1 MDQIKE
7 KFLIDPNT
15 IFLNHGS
22 YGACPR
28 PVFEEYQKWQGI
40 LETQPVRFFKETVY
54 ATLKDSRVALGKFVG
69 CEEEEL
75 LFFQNPTTAISNVIY
90 NLELNN
96 KDEILMTDHEYGALV
111 RAWEAMGRRTGA
123 NIIQQ
128 NIPIGLSTEEDF
140 IDAFWEGVT
149 ENTKVIFIS
158 HITSPTALIFPIKQI
173 ITRAKEKG
181 IITIIDGAHVPGQLD
196 LNINDLGCDFYTGA
210 LHKWLC
216 APKGTS
222 FLFVKKEHHA
232 WMKPLIYS
240 WGKDGDDPGPTEFLQ
255 DFQWQ
260 GTRDMSAFLT
270 IPKAIDFYHEC
281 IQPLQKN
288 CLQINLEA
296 YSKFQAILGTDPL
309 SSGVGWLGQM
319 VSHPLPHDIP
329 KDIKDLLLKKH
340 KIEIP
345 IFEWNNLNLI
355 RISIQVYNDRK
366 DVESLMSALVSL
378 N

>member
-181 IITIIDGAHVPGQLD
+181 ILTIIDGAHVPGQLD
-196 LNINDLGCDFYTGA
+196 LKINDLGCDFYTGA

-260 GTRDMSAFLT
+260 GTRDKSAFLT

-319 VSHPLPHDIP
+319 GSHPLPHDIP
-329 KDIKDLLLKKH
+329 KDLKDVLLKKH

>member
-40 LETQPVRFFKETVY
+40 LETQPVLFFKEKVY
-54 ATLKDSRVALGKFVG
+54 TALKDSRVALGKFVG

-158 HITSPTALIFPIKQI
+158 HISSPTALIFPIKQI

-210 LHKWLC
+210 LHKW
-216 APKGTS
+216 
-222 FLFVKKEHHA
+222 
-232 WMKPLIYS
+232 
-240 WGKDGDDPGPTEFLQ
+240 
-255 DFQWQ
+255 
-260 GTRDMSAFLT
+260 
-270 IPKAIDFYHEC
+270 
-281 IQPLQKN
+281 
-288 CLQINLEA
+288 
-296 YSKFQAILGTDPL
+296 
-309 SSGVGWLGQM
+309 
-319 VSHPLPHDIP
+319 
-329 KDIKDLLLKKH
+329 
-340 KIEIP
+340 
-345 IFEWNNLNLI
+345 
-355 RISIQVYNDRK
+355 
-366 DVESLMSALVSL
+366 
-378 N
+378 

>member
-232 WMKPLIYS
+232 WMKPLVYS

>member
-1 MDQIKE
+1 
-7 KFLIDPNT
+7 
-15 IFLNHGS
+15 
-22 YGACPR
+22 
-28 PVFEEYQKWQGI
+28 
-40 LETQPVRFFKETVY
+40 
-54 ATLKDSRVALGKFVG
+54 
-69 CEEEEL
+69 
-75 LFFQNPTTAISNVIY
+75 
-90 NLELNN
+90 
-96 KDEILMTDHEYGALV
+96 
-111 RAWEAMGRRTGA
+111 
-123 NIIQQ
+123 
-128 NIPIGLSTEEDF
+128 
-140 IDAFWEGVT
+140 
-149 ENTKVIFIS
+149 
-158 HITSPTALIFPIKQI
+158 
-173 ITRAKEKG
+173 
-181 IITIIDGAHVPGQLD
+181 
-196 LNINDLGCDFYTGA
+196 
-210 LHKWLC
+210 
-216 APKGTS
+216 
-222 FLFVKKEHHA
+222 
-232 WMKPLIYS
+232 MKPLIYS
-240 WGKDGDDPGPTEFLQ
+240 WGKDGDDPGPTKFLQ

-270 IPKAIDFYHEC
+270 IPKAIDFYHKC
-281 IQPLQKN
+281 IQPLQKK

>member
-54 ATLKDSRVALGKFVG
+54 ATLKDSRVSLGKFVG

-128 NIPIGLSTEEDF
+128 KIPIGLSTEEDF

-196 LNINDLGCDFYTGA
+196 LNIDDLGCDFYTGA

-281 IQPLQKN
+281 IQPLQKK

-296 YSKFQAILGTDPL
+296 YFKFQAILGTNPL

-329 KDIKDLLLKKH
+329 KDIKDFLLKKH

>member
-270 IPKAIDFYHEC
+270 IPKAIDFYHDC

>member
-232 WMKPLIYS
+232 WMKPLVYS

-309 SSGVGWLGQM
+309 STGVGWLGQM

-329 KDIKDLLLKKH
+329 KDIKDLLLTKH